1 MPWAVVQ
8 CYQHTQGGGR
18 GVEVP
23 CISAEEF
30 AEKYRSGALKDATL
44 LDVREWEEWLVDRLE
59 EAEFLPLSS
68 FPPPPGR
75 LNPEKPIY
83 VFCAHGV
90 RSVYATDLLLR
101 QGYPRVIHVEGGL
114 ARVRLLLEK

>member
-1 MPWAVVQ
+1 M
-8 CYQHTQGGGR
+8 
-18 GVEVP
+18 EVP
-23 CISAEEF
+23 CISAEAF
-30 AEKYRSGALKDATL
+30 AEKYRSGLLKGATL
-44 LDVREWEEWLVDRLE
+44 LDVREWEEWVVDRLE
-59 EAEFLPLSS
+59 EAVFFPLSS

-75 LNPEKPIY
+75 LDPEKPIY

-90 RSVYATDLLLR
+90 RSVYATELLVR

>member
-1 MPWAVVQ
+1 
-8 CYQHTQGGGR
+8 
-18 GVEVP
+18 VEIP
-23 CISAEEF
+23 CISAEDF

-44 LDVREWEEWLVDRLE
+44 LDVREWEEWQVDRLE
-59 EAEFLPLSS
+59 GAVFFPLSC

-83 VFCAHGV
+83 VYCAHGV
-90 RSVYATDLLLR
+90 RSVHAADLLLR
-101 QGYPRVIHVEGGL
+101 LGYPRVIHVEGGL